1 MYKPENIKTISQSY
15 RPYIWALA
23 CVWTIVIAL
32 SIVWNIAKMKQDTLE
47 MARIHARD
55 SYNKDIIYRQWNAMH
70 GGVYVYVTEETPP
83 NPYLSDIPERDIVTP
98 SGKILTLMNPA
109 YMTRQVY
116 ELSQKEHGSYGRITS
131 LNPIRPENEPDP
143 WEIEALRSFER
154 GETEVTSV
162 EEIEGEEHMRLMRP
176 LIIQKDCL
184 KCHAKQGYKEGDIR
198 GGISISVRM
207 EPLWATSRMNNFRL
221 ALAHA
226 ISWMIG
232 MGGIVFT
239 LVRLNSSEKKRKQAE
254 EEVLIS
260 HSELLVLYKVSSAIS
275 QTIDTDK
282 LFDIVLDTV
291 TGLDILNL
299 ERKGGIFIVEG
310 DRMKLVSHLG
320 HPEVFLNLHKDMKVG
335 DCLCGFAAKTGE
347 IVISNNSDKDCR
359 HTICYPEMTPHGHII
374 IPLKARDKV
383 VGVLYLYLP
392 TDFGI
397 DESRLKLFTS
407 IGNQIGVAIDNS
419 RLYEETKKFSL
430 HDPLT
435 GLANRRLMD
444 IMIEK
449 SLARVRR
456 FKTSL
461 SVIMLDIDH
470 FKKYNDTYGHTAG
483 DNLLVQVAKL
493 ILKMTRQIDLAVRY
507 GGEEFLV
514 LLPETELT
522 RASEVAERIRKT
534 VEGKTVVTISLGVSS
549 YHKGI
554 EKEEDLI
561 KKADEALY
569 KAKQKGRNR
578 VEISEQ
584 LTIND

>member
-534 VEGKTVVTISLGVSS
+534 VEEKTVVTISLGVSS

>member
-1 MYKPENIKTISQSY
+1 
-15 RPYIWALA
+15 
-23 CVWTIVIAL
+23 
-32 SIVWNIAKMKQDTLE
+32 
-47 MARIHARD
+47 
-55 SYNKDIIYRQWNAMH
+55 
-70 GGVYVYVTEETPP
+70 
-83 NPYLSDIPERDIVTP
+83 
-98 SGKILTLMNPA
+98 
-109 YMTRQVY
+109 
-116 ELSQKEHGSYGRITS
+116 
-131 LNPIRPENEPDP
+131 
-143 WEIEALRSFER
+143 
-154 GETEVTSV
+154 
-162 EEIEGEEHMRLMRP
+162 
-176 LIIQKDCL
+176 
-184 KCHAKQGYKEGDIR
+184 
-198 GGISISVRM
+198 
-207 EPLWATSRMNNFRL
+207 MNNFRL

>member
-456 FKTSL
+456 LKTSL